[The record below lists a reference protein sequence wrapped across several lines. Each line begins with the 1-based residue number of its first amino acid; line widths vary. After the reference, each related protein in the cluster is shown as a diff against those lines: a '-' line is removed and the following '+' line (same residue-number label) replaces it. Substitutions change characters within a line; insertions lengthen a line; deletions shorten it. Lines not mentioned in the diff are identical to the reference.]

1 MALLVVFIVTLFVLE
16 SVAVGIGLLVERR
29 TTSNTGLI
37 TFIACYFA
45 MIWFA
50 WRFAVRITEPK
61 SRLRAV
67 HDASRGVPGH
77 GKPSAVLLGA
87 YMAADELCGQ
97 SALLAIAV

>member
-1 MALLVVFIVTLFVLE
+1 MALLVVFIATLFVLE
-16 SVAVGIGLLVERR
+16 SLAVGIGIVVERH

-45 MIWFA
+45 MIWLA
-50 WRFAVRITEPK
+50 WRFAVRVTEPK
-61 SRLRAV
+61 SRLRDV
-67 HDASRGVPGH
+67 QDVSRGVPEH

-97 SALLAIAV
+97 SALLAIVV